1 MKPRKVY
8 VAKTEHFDILFP
20 EVFKEIYKDLPVS
33 FFHVCDEED
42 LQAQL
47 EKMWDEPDEL
57 PAFERIYSF
66 ERTASII
73 LKAFNYKSE

>member
-1 MKPRKVY
+1 MPPLQALY
-8 VAKTEHFDILFP
+8 VGTRALISDIP
-20 EVFKEIYKDLPVS
+20 VFKEIYKDLPVS

-73 LKAFNYKSE
+73 LKAFDYKSE